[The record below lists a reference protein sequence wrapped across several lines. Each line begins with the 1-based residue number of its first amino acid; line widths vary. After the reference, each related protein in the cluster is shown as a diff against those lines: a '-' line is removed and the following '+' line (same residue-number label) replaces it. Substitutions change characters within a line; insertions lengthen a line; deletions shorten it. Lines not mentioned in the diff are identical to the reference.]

1 MAHPILVVEDD
12 PVMVAFLEE
21 YLSDSFATSVVD
33 NAKDAILMLQKGE
46 EVSLV
51 ILDLFMP
58 EMDGFEFLEALR
70 LESRFNRLPILVL
83 SGSENSEDRVRALEA
98 GADDFVVKPFNPLEL
113 TARVRNLIRRSAG

>member
-21 YLSDSFATSVVD
+21 YLSGSFATSVVD